1 MSPKLRQGLLLGGL
15 VLAALLVVFGD
26 NSPPAGEDLLVARQA
41 PPVAAAPVE
50 PPGSAV
56 AEKSAQAELAPG
68 EIRRIKPRPP
78 RSEDDN
84 PASLFPGPPPPT
96 PPMSEQ
102 GGMQQGEPLPPPS
115 PTHPF
120 VYIGRMLDQGR
131 WTIFLSNAGWVHAL
145 SEGGEADGF
154 RVESISAHE
163 VRLAQ
168 LANDVK
174 FVIPIDDAKK
184 D

>member
-26 NSPPAGEDLLVARQA
+26 NSPPAGEDLLVVRQA
-41 PPVAAAPVE
+41 PAATAPVE
-50 PPGSAV
+50 PAESAV
-56 AEKSAQAELAPG
+56 AKESAQVELAPG

-78 RSEDDN
+78 RGEDDN
-84 PASLFPGPPPPT
+84 HASLFPGPPPP
-96 PPMSEQ
+96 PPMPEQ
-102 GGMQQGEPLPPPS
+102 GGMQQGEPPPPPS

-120 VYIGRMLDQGR
+120 AYIGRMLDQGR

>member
-26 NSPPAGEDLLVARQA
+26 NSPPVDDLVVTRQA
-41 PPVAAAPVE
+41 PVASAPVLALE
-50 PPGSAV
+50 PAT
-56 AEKSAQAELAPG
+56 AEDSMQAGLAPG

-78 RSEDDN
+78 RGEDDN
-84 PASLFPGPPPPT
+84 PASLFPGPPPP
-96 PPMSEQ
+96 PMPAQ
-102 GGMQQGEPLPPPS
+102 GDMAQGEPPPPPP

-120 VYIGRMLDQGR
+120 VFIGRMLDQGR
-131 WTIFLSNAGWVHAL
+131 WTVFLSNSGWVHAL
-145 SEGGEADGF
+145 AEGGEADGF

>member
-26 NSPPAGEDLLVARQA
+26 NSPPEEELLVARQD
-41 PPVAAAPVE
+41 PVASAPVVAAE
-50 PPGSAV
+50 PAV
-56 AEKSAQAELAPG
+56 AEDNVQTGLQPG
-68 EIRRIKPRPP
+68 EIRRITPRPP
-78 RSEDDN
+78 RSEDDS
-84 PASLFPGPPPPT
+84 PASLFPGPPPP
-96 PPMSEQ
+96 PMQEQ
-102 GGMQQGEPLPPPS
+102 GAMQQGEPPPPPP

-131 WTIFLSNAGWVHAL
+131 WTVFLSNSGWVHAL
-145 SEGGEADGF
+145 AEGGEADGF